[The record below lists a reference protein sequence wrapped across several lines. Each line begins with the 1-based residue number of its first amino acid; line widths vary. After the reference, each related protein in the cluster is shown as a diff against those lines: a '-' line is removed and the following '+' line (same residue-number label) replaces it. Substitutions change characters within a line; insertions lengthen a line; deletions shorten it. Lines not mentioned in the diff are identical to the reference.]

1 MNEILGLINMRE
13 DNPLKKINAN
23 RPFVAMPFAGK
34 YRLCDFTLSAFVDAG
49 INTVGLLTPIEARS
63 LMDHIRSGKEWN
75 LARKMGG
82 LLYLPMDSEDV
93 MEPVKGDIKA
103 LHKNMAFLKR
113 SGRQYLLYSYC
124 DTVHNID
131 YERVLE
137 FHRQHNADATVVF
150 TNKVNKQVKKGRVV
164 TTDEDDRITELSKPK
179 ETAVGDNICMSA
191 ILIDRHIFID
201 AVEYAFAKDEE
212 SFFDDVIGQH
222 LDNLRVFGYNYTGYS
237 ARIDSVPAYYKA
249 SMDLLDI
256 KTWRNLFFNGELR
269 IHTKILDEA
278 PAKYLAGAM
287 VANSMVANG
296 CIVDGTVENSILSR
310 QVKVGRNAVIRNSII
325 MQNCVIGDDAR
336 LDGVICDKNGAIQ
349 AGAVLKG
356 TPEKPLCIA
365 KFALRD

>member
-1 MNEILGLINMRE
+1 M
-13 DNPLKKINAN
+13 KINFNFILLVLVTGVTGCCAIDN
-23 RPFVAMPFAGK
+23 RDEFEGAKNYWVG
-34 YRLCDFTLSAFVDAG
+34 RELSNPMF
-49 INTVGLLTPIEARS
+49 N
-63 LMDHIRSGKEWN
+63 
-75 LARKMGG
+75 
-82 LLYLPMDSEDV
+82 YL
-93 MEPVKGDIKA
+93 
-103 LHKNMAFLKR
+103 
-113 SGRQYLLYSYC
+113 
-124 DTVHNID
+124 
-131 YERVLE
+131 
-137 FHRQHNADATVVF
+137 
-150 TNKVNKQVKKGRVV
+150 NKQSTARTPKKN
-164 TTDEDDRITELSKPK
+164 
-179 ETAVGDNICMSA
+179 DN
-191 ILIDRHIFID
+191 
-201 AVEYAFAKDEE
+201 VEYAFAKDEE